1 MNSDRGPFPKIEFP
15 PISGVSTPY
24 QAFVPT
30 REGDE
35 RCCFLI
41 YQQPDHS
48 DEPIRCQRGTD
59 YEIPTWNFDGWSG
72 WHDANGQVHSAL
84 TLCGEHL
91 EAGKSFYQRGKR
103 YAGRPLE
110 VRELGTCWSCA

>member
-1 MNSDRGPFPKIEFP
+1 MVMTDRGPFPKIEFP
-15 PISGVSTPY
+15 PISGVPTPY

-48 DEPIRCQRGTD
+48 DEPTRCQCGTD
-59 YEIPTWNFDGWSG
+59 YEIPTWNPDGWSG
-72 WHDANGQVHSAL
+72 WIDAEGRQVHTAL
-84 TLCGEHL
+84 TLCDEHL
-91 EAGKSFYQRGKR
+91 EVGVSFYQRGKK

-110 VRELGTCWSCA
+110 IRELRRT